1 MQIAK
6 PRGTKDLF
14 GNELESYK
22 YVVNSCIE
30 LATAFGF
37 EEVIIPTFEI
47 TDLFHRNNENSDIVK
62 KELYEFKDRGERL
75 ISLRPEAT
83 ASVIRMI
90 GENKLINTNPL
101 PLRYFTYG
109 SMFRYERPQKGR
121 YREFRQFDVEIIGEN
136 SIYDVIHVINY
147 GKSVLDKINLLNKTE
162 LKINFIGS
170 FDTRKKWIEALK
182 KHLSPYK
189 DKLSKISQERLLS
202 NPLRILDDKIDGKLD
217 FVKRA
222 PKVGEFLLKE
232 EKFKFNEILRILKN
246 LKINYFIDNNLVRGL
261 DYYTDVVFEFV
272 DCDNE
277 NQQNAIIAG
286 GQYDGLIKEISDH
299 NLKGIGLAI
308 GLDRC
313 AEMLSSETLD
323 TLLNNKQKR
332 LFFIVLEKEL
342 VENYYLKVSH
352 WQNQK
357 IKINYD
363 PNVHKIDKAIKLA
376 QKMNYQFLAIVG
388 MSEFKENKIQI
399 KDLVSRK
406 QETIDDKELK
416 NWWNKLRETY

>member
-1 MQIAK
+1 MQITK
-6 PRGTKDLF
+6 SRGTKDLF
-14 GNELESYK
+14 GDELESYK
-22 YVVNSCIE
+22 YVVNSCFE
-30 LATAFGF
+30 LAIAFGF
-37 EEVIIPTFEI
+37 EEVIVPTFES

-83 ASVIRMI
+83 ASIIRMI
-90 GENKLINTNPL
+90 GENKLINIKPL
-101 PLRYFTYG
+101 PLKYFTYG

-121 YREFRQFDVEIIGEN
+121 YREFRQFDIEIIGEN

-147 GKSVLDKINLLNKTE
+147 GISVLDKINLLNKTK

-170 FDTRKKWIEALK
+170 FQTRTKWIEALK
-182 KHLSPYK
+182 KHLLPYK

-217 FVKRA
+217 FVKNA
-222 PKVGEFLLKE
+222 PTVNKFLLKD
-232 EKFKFNEILRILKN
+232 EKFKFNQILRILEN
-246 LKINYFIDNNLVRGL
+246 LKINYFIDDNLVRGL

-272 DCDNE
+272 DYDNQ

-286 GQYDGLIKEISDH
+286 GQYDGLIKEITGH

-313 AEMLSSETLD
+313 AEMLSSETLNA
-323 TLLNNKQKR
+323 LLNNKQKR

-342 VENYYLKVSH
+342 VGSYYLKVSH
-352 WQNQK
+352 WQNQM

-376 QKMNYQFLAIVG
+376 QRMNCQFLAIAG
-388 MSEFKENKIQI
+388 MDEFKQNKIQI

-406 QETIDDKELK
+406 QETIDEHKLK
-416 NWWNKLRETY
+416 DWWNKLRKDC